1 MKWRW
6 SLQRMVAPAA
16 IQGLYQLS
24 QEQAARIEELELQ
37 NGDPEARLTAL
48 EQEAVASRSP

>member
-1 MKWRW
+1 
-6 SLQRMVAPAA
+6 MVAPAA